1 MKLKSFLSNFYES
14 VVRLFISRMISA
26 VNVILAAAD
35 LPNLDRRREIIDIH
49 PGAPI
54 EKGVLFVIVRQTQT
68 INPADWRRRRVLR
81 RQEIEYKPLRKF
93 DILTIMETFI
103 KTLERVGLRYLP
115 QR

>member
-14 VVRLFISRMISA
+14 VIRLFIRRMISA
-26 VNVILAAAD
+26 VSVILAAAD
-35 LPNLDRRREIIDIH
+35 LPNLDRRREVIDIH

-54 EKGVLFVIVRQTQT
+54 EKSVLFVIVGRAHT
-68 INPADWRRRRVLR
+68 IKTANRRRRRVLR
-81 RQEIEYKPLRKF
+81 RQEIEYKPLRKL